1 MTVVDGQTLN
11 CAGVA
16 AVAHGGP
23 AVLSDESREA
33 MDANH
38 EAWVAL
44 GAPDILAGKEAWL
57 VGSKPVESDSQQRLR
72 AFVESHCAG
81 VGPELGDAMVRAMM
95 VCRANVL
102 ARAYSGC
109 RPVSV
114 DVLLA
119 MLDQRIHPIVPS
131 LGSVGAAG
139 DLAPLAHMARVAFRL
154 GGKSRTPMGVLEAEE
169 AMEGVIEY
177 APTPKEALSL
187 INGSTLSVALG
198 AIACH
203 RAERVL
209 RAAELGLACTME
221 VVLASPGCLE
231 PTVLSARGHA
241 GALAVSSRVR
251 DLLKGSCLVVPE
263 RGPDAFS
270 IRCAPAVLGAAWDAL
285 AYVRSVVE
293 TELNGACDNPL
304 VVDGAIVEAGN
315 FHGAPIALALDH
327 LKIALTQ
334 IGTMAERRIFRL
346 NHGQLSGN
354 LPSFLV
360 ESNGLNS
367 GFMLAQYTAASL
379 ASENK
384 GMSHPASVDSI
395 PTGQHHEDHV
405 SMAPIAARGCLAVV
419 ENVAE
424 IVSIEVLTACQG
436 LEFRRDGARYDDFGE
451 LQTGI
456 PVQLAPGVAGVLE
469 RVRSVVPRWSV
480 DRVLHRDIEAVSG
493 LLRSNGLFGHEEAW

>member
-1 MTVVDGQTLN
+1 MTVVDGRSLN

-16 AVAHGGP
+16 AVAHGGQ
-23 AVLSDESREA
+23 AVLSDEARGAMEA
-33 MDANH
+33 NYAS
-38 EAWVAL
+38 WLSL

-57 VGSKPVESDSQQRLR
+57 VGGSRVDTGSWDRLR
-72 AFVESHCAG
+72 GFVESHCAG
-81 VGPELGDAMVRAMM
+81 VGPELGDAVVRAMM

-102 ARAYSGC
+102 ARACSGC
-109 RPVSV
+109 RPLSV
-114 DVLLA
+114 DVLLS
-119 MLDQRIHPIVPS
+119 MLEHGVHPIVPS

-154 GGKSRTPMGVLEAEE
+154 GGKARTPRGVVEAQE
-169 AMEGVIEY
+169 AMEPVLAYE
-177 APTPKEALSL
+177 PTPKEALSL
-187 INGSTLSVALG
+187 INGSTLSSALG

-209 RAAELGLACTME
+209 LAAELGLAATME

-231 PTVLSARGHA
+231 PAVLEARGHP
-241 GALAVSSRVR
+241 GAVEVSARVR
-251 DLLKGSCLVVPE
+251 ELLKGSALVVPE

-285 AYVRSVVE
+285 AHVRSVVE

-315 FHGAPIALALDH
+315 FHGAPIAMALDH
-327 LKIALTQ
+327 LKIAMTQ
-334 IGTMAERRIFRL
+334 VGTIAERRIFRM
-346 NHGQLSGN
+346 NYGQLSGN

-384 GMSHPASVDSI
+384 GLSHPASVDSI

-405 SMAPIAARGCLAVV
+405 SLAPIAARGCLDIV
-419 ENVAE
+419 ENTAHIVA
-424 IVSIEVLTACQG
+424 IEVLTASQG
-436 LEFRRDGARYDDFGE
+436 LEFRRDGAQYDEFGE

-456 PVQLAPGVAGVLE
+456 PVRLAPGVAALLE
-469 RVRSVVPRWSV
+469 RVRRVVPRWTE
-480 DRVLHRDIEAVSG
+480 DRVLHRDIEAVST
-493 LLRSNGLFGHEEAW
+493 LLRSNGLMGREEAW